1 MTGHPPEMTMI
12 RRLSLI
18 CLLAIIATC
27 LPVGPAQAQGGPLTF
42 GQPIE
47 AILPPGAIHAYTFC
61 SEGQD
66 RVSATMTTTDP
77 ALDPVLV
84 LVDPAGAL
92 IAFNDDAAPGQRNAA
107 LVDVPLTAPGV
118 YTLVARSYGRRGG
131 GAYTLEASSRR
142 AGMLAES
149 TPIGIGETVT
159 GEIRAAGQ
167 VDRWRFEGV
176 AGQVISI
183 ALDAAPGSGLDP
195 LLELLAADGSPLAT
209 SDDEGGG
216 RNSLINGL
224 ALPYNGPYVI
234 VVRAWGHASTGPYT
248 LHLLEGARAPT
259 PVPAMPTP
267 TPSPLPEALPP
278 VSQIGTIA
286 PGEVVSGLLPAGT
299 MHLWTLTVDGPL
311 QLDVRLEGTAG
322 ALDTLLEVI
331 GPDGVLL
338 ARDDDGSGGVSSRLP
353 ALRLPAAG
361 VYTLRV
367 RAYLAAGQG
376 AYRLSVSQ
384 PGGAAGG

>member
-1 MTGHPPEMTMI
+1 MI

-18 CLLAIIATC
+18 CLLTIVTTSA
-27 LPVGPAQAQGGPLTF
+27 PVRPVQAQGGPLTF

-47 AILPPGAIHAYTFC
+47 AILPPGAIHTYTFR

-66 RVSATMTTTDP
+66 RVSATMTTVDP

-84 LVDPAGAL
+84 LYDPAGTL
-92 IAFNDDAAPGQRNAA
+92 IAFSDDMAPGQRDAA
-107 LVDVPLTAPGV
+107 LVDVPLTVPGV

-131 GAYTLEASSRR
+131 GAYTLEVSSRR

-149 TPIGIGETVT
+149 TPIAIGEAAT

-167 VDRWRFEGV
+167 VDRWLFEGI
-176 AGQVISI
+176 AGQIISI
-183 ALDAAPGSGLDP
+183 ALDAAPGSDLDP
-195 LLELLAADGSPLAT
+195 LLELLAADGSLLAT

-216 RNSLINGL
+216 RNSLISSF
-224 ALPYNGPYVI
+224 ALPSDGPYVI
-234 VVRAWGHASTGPYT
+234 AARAWGHASTGPYT
-248 LHLLEGARAPT
+248 LHLREGARAPA
-259 PVPAMPTP
+259 PVPAMP
-267 TPSPLPEALPP
+267 SPMSSLLPEALPP
-278 VSQIGTIA
+278 VSQTGTIA

-299 MHLWTLTVDGPL
+299 MHLWTLTVNRPL
-311 QLDVRLEGTAG
+311 QLDVRLEGIDG

-338 ARDDDGSGGVSSRLP
+338 ARDDDGGGGVSSRLP

-361 VYTLRV
+361 TYTLRV

-384 PGGAAGG
+384 PGGAAGN

>member
-1 MTGHPPEMTMI
+1 MTGYPPAMTMI

-18 CLLAIIATC
+18 CLLTLVTTGI
-27 LPVGPAQAQGGPLTF
+27 PVGPVQAQGGPVTF

-47 AILPPGAIHAYTFC
+47 AILPPGAIHTYTFR

-66 RVSATMTTTDP
+66 RVNAAMTTTDP

-84 LVDPAGAL
+84 LYDPAGML
-92 IAFNDDAAPGQRNAA
+92 IAFSDDVAPGQRDAA
-107 LVDVPLTAPGV
+107 LVDVPLTVPGV

-131 GAYTLEASSRR
+131 GAYTLEVSSRR

-149 TPIGIGETVT
+149 MPIAIGETAT
-159 GEIRAAGQ
+159 GEIRALGQ
-167 VDRWRFEGV
+167 VDRWLFEGV

-183 ALDAAPGSGLDP
+183 GLDAAPDSDLDP
-195 LLELLAADGSPLAT
+195 LLELLATDGSLLAT

-216 RNSLINGL
+216 RNSLISGFV
-224 ALPYNGPYVI
+224 LPSAGPYVI
-234 VVRAWGHASTGPYT
+234 VVRAWGHASTGLYT
-248 LHLLEGARAPT
+248 LHLMEGARAP
-259 PVPAMPTP
+259 A
-267 TPSPLPEALPP
+267 PLPAVSSPTSSPMSELLPP

-286 PGEVVSGLLPAGT
+286 PGEVVNGLLPAGT
-299 MHLWTLTVDGPL
+299 MHLWMLTVDSPL
-311 QLDVRLEGTAG
+311 QLEVRLEGIDG
-322 ALDTLLEVI
+322 ALDTLLDVI

-338 ARDDDGSGGVSSRLP
+338 ARDDDGGRGGGSRLP

-361 VYTLRV
+361 TYTLRV

-384 PGGAAGG
+384 PGSTAGG

>member
-1 MTGHPPEMTMI
+1 MTGHPPGMTMI

-18 CLLAIIATC
+18 CLLTLVTTGA
-27 LPVGPAQAQGGPLTF
+27 PVEPVQAQGDPLTF

-47 AILPPGAIHAYTFC
+47 AILPPGAIHTYTFR

-66 RVSATMTTTDP
+66 RVSAAMTTTDP

-84 LVDPAGAL
+84 LYDPAGTL
-92 IAFNDDAAPGQRNAA
+92 IAFSDDAAPGQRDAA

-131 GAYTLEASSRR
+131 GAYTLEVSSRR

-149 TPIGIGETVT
+149 TPIALGETAT
-159 GEIRAAGQ
+159 GEIRALGQ
-167 VDRWRFEGV
+167 VDRWLFEGV

-183 ALDAAPGSGLDP
+183 GLDAAPGSGLDP
-195 LLELLAADGSPLAT
+195 LLELLAADGSLLAT

-216 RNSLINGL
+216 RNSLISGFV
-224 ALPYNGPYVI
+224 LPSAGPYVI
-234 VVRAWGHASTGPYT
+234 VARAWGHTSTGPYT
-248 LHLLEGARAPT
+248 LHLMEGVHTPAPLPAASSPT
-259 PVPAMPTP
+259 PAPV
-267 TPSPLPEALPP
+267 LEVLPP
-278 VSQIGTIA
+278 VSQIGAIA
-286 PGEVVSGLLPAGT
+286 PGEVVNGLLPAGT
-299 MHLWTLTVDGPL
+299 MHLWTLTVDRPL
-311 QLDVRLEGTAG
+311 QLDVRLEGIDG
-322 ALDTLLEVI
+322 ALDTLLDVI

-338 ARDDDGSGGVSSRLP
+338 ARDDDGGGGGGSRLP
-353 ALRLPAAG
+353 VLRLPAAG
-361 VYTLRV
+361 TYTLRV

-384 PGGAAGG
+384 PASMAGD